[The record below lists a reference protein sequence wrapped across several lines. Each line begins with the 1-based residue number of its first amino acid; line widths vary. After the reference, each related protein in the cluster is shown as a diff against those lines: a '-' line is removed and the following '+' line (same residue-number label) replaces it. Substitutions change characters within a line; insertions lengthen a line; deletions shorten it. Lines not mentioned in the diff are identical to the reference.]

1 MTDSRI
7 AVLESKVASME
18 NVDTGN
24 QVKVDSISTQLS
36 SIDTKLQLIKMRL
49 DTNDNQAT
57 KHEDRIKTLEKREG
71 DVRKWKKNAL
81 ALATIIASTIASLF
95 FKK

>member
-1 MTDSRI
+1 MTESRI

-18 NVDTGN
+18 NIDTGN

-49 DTNDNQAT
+49 DTNEKNNT
-57 KHEDRIKTLEKREG
+57 KHDERIRILEKREG
-71 DVRKWKKNAL
+71 DVKKWKKNAL
-81 ALATIIASTIASLF
+81 ALATIIASTIASLL

>member
-1 MTDSRI
+1 MPDARL

-24 QVKVDSISTQLS
+24 QVKVDSISTKLS
-36 SIDTKLQLIKMRL
+36 TIDTRLQLIRMRL
-49 DTNDNQAT
+49 DTIEKQAT
-57 KHEDRIKTLEKREG
+57 KYEERIKTLEKQEG
-71 DVRKWKKNAL
+71 DVKKWKKNAL